1 MAYWHKFVVFVVLF
15 IYKYFKISTNAENP
29 ICNNSWKDSSKSWL
43 DSNKFWL
50 NEDKTV
56 IEDLTKSTAKDANTR
71 TSGIEKETY
80 ENKKEEKGEKNFL
93 SIDD

>member
-1 MAYWHKFVVFVVLF
+1 MTQKLFLLFYLF

-29 ICNNSWKDSSKSWL
+29 ICNNSWKQSNKSWL

-50 NEDKTV
+50 NED
-56 IEDLTKSTAKDANTR
+56 LTEATAKDANTR

-80 ENKKEEKGEKNFL
+80 ENKKEEQGEKNFL
-93 SIDD
+93 SINN